1 VLSLVLSI
9 GLLPDGAHAQGM
21 RVSVHDKSQFWV
33 QGQAASIDFTCT
45 VPRVEGH
52 ATLPSPQES
61 IPRSADRDDQTEVV
75 VTVPVQAFDCGK
87 KQMTQDLQEA
97 LKMDAHPSIRFELIH
112 ATVKSPIDTS
122 DQWRRVEVLGALTI
136 AGTKRLTRLSALG
149 RAIDAERFRVRGCH
163 PVRMTYFNIEPPTKA
178 FGLIKVD
185 NRVEVQF
192 DLLAVAADTDRTTPF
207 SSVPLAEAPSCPSA
221 TEN

>member
-1 VLSLVLSI
+1 
-9 GLLPDGAHAQGM
+9 
-21 RVSVHDKSQFWV
+21 
-33 QGQAASIDFTCT
+33 
-45 VPRVEGH
+45 
-52 ATLPSPQES
+52 
-61 IPRSADRDDQTEVV
+61 
-75 VTVPVQAFDCGK
+75 VPVQAFDCGK